1 MELELENVLKYDFYN
16 DKLSSYHEVALE
28 TVNYLIQFK
37 SFNLINEDFFNKSID
52 FFTKYYVSLMEFNQ
66 EISYKYSNMMDEI
79 FDLSF
84 DGDFRSVKGSYIDA
98 SKLLD
103 FNEKMNSFE
112 SGAQDYINGMAQ
124 IIDELSLAKMYCL
137 DFVLLRVLELDF
149 DKTHNKIMDI
159 EEKYGE
165 FEDSMDKY

>member
-28 TVNYLIQFK
+28 TVNYLMQFK
-37 SFNLINEDFFNKSID
+37 AFNLINEAFFNKSMD
-52 FFTKYYVSLMEFNQ
+52 FFTNYYVSLMEFNQ

-84 DGDFRSVKGSYIDA
+84 DGDFRAVKGSYIDA

>member
-16 DKLSSYHEVALE
+16 DKLSSYHDVAME
-28 TVNYLIQFK
+28 TVNYLIQFR
-37 SFNLINEDFFNKSID
+37 SFNLVNEEFFNKSID
-52 FFTKYYVSLMEFNQ
+52 FFTNYYVSLMQFNQ

-84 DGDFRSVKGSYIDA
+84 DGDLRAVKGSYIDA

-103 FNEKMNSFE
+103 FNEKVDSFE
-112 SGAQDYINGMAQ
+112 SGAQDYLDGIIQ
-124 IIDELSLAKMYCL
+124 IIDDLSLAKMYCVDL
-137 DFVLLRVLELDF
+137 TLLRALELDF
-149 DKTHNKIMDI
+149 DKTHNKIMFI
-159 EEKYGE
+159 EERHGE

>member
-16 DKLSSYHEVALE
+16 DKLASYHEVAME
-28 TVNYLIQFK
+28 TVNYLIQFR
-37 SFNLINEDFFNKSID
+37 SFNLVNEEFFNKSID
-52 FFTKYYVSLMEFNQ
+52 FFTNYYVSLMQFNQ

-84 DGDFRSVKGSYIDA
+84 DGDLRAVKGSYIDA

-103 FNEKMNSFE
+103 FNEKMDSFE
-112 SGAQDYINGMAQ
+112 SGAQDYLDGIVQ
-124 IIDELSLAKMYCL
+124 IIDDLSLAKMYCVDL
-137 DFVLLRVLELDF
+137 TLLRALELDF
-149 DKTHNKIMDI
+149 DKTHNKIMFI
-159 EEKYGE
+159 EERHGE

>member
-16 DKLSSYHEVALE
+16 DKLSSYHDIALE
-28 TVNYLIQFK
+28 TINYLMQFK
-37 SFNLINEDFFNKSID
+37 AFNLINEEFFNKSID
-52 FFTKYYVSLMEFNQ
+52 FFTNYYVSLMQFNQ

-84 DGDFRSVKGSYIDA
+84 DWDLRAVKGSYIDA

-103 FNEKMNSFE
+103 FNEKMDSFE
-112 SGAQDYINGMAQ
+112 SGAQDYLDGIIQ
-124 IIDELSLAKMYCL
+124 IIDDLSLAKMYCVDL
-137 DFVLLRVLELDF
+137 TLLRALELDF
-149 DKTHNKIMDI
+149 DKTHNKIMFI
-159 EEKYGE
+159 EERYGE

>member
-16 DKLSSYHEVALE
+16 DKLASYHEVAME
-28 TVNYLIQFK
+28 TVNYLIQFR
-37 SFNLINEDFFNKSID
+37 SFNLVNEEFFNKSID
-52 FFTKYYVSLMEFNQ
+52 FFTNYYVSLMQFNQ

-84 DGDFRSVKGSYIDA
+84 DGDLRAVKGRYIDA

-103 FNEKMNSFE
+103 FNEKMDSFE
-112 SGAQDYINGMAQ
+112 SGAQDYLDGIVQ
-124 IIDELSLAKMYCL
+124 IIDDLSLAKMYCVDL
-137 DFVLLRVLELDF
+137 TLLRALELDF
-149 DKTHNKIMDI
+149 DKTHNKIMFI
-159 EEKYGE
+159 EERHGE

>member
-16 DKLSSYHEVALE
+16 DKLSSYHEVAME
-28 TVNYLIQFK
+28 TVNYLIQFR
-37 SFNLINEDFFNKSID
+37 SFDLVNEEFFNKSID
-52 FFTKYYVSLMEFNQ
+52 FFTNYYVSLMQFNQ

-84 DGDFRSVKGSYIDA
+84 DGDLRAVKGSYIDA

-103 FNEKMNSFE
+103 FNEKMDSFE
-112 SGAQDYINGMAQ
+112 SGAQDYLDGIIQ
-124 IIDELSLAKMYCL
+124 IIDDLSLAKMYCVDL
-137 DFVLLRVLELDF
+137 TLLRALELDF
-149 DKTHNKIMDI
+149 DKTHNKIMFI
-159 EEKYGE
+159 EERHGE

>member
-16 DKLSSYHEVALE
+16 DKLASYHEVAME
-28 TVNYLIQFK
+28 TVNYLIQFR
-37 SFNLINEDFFNKSID
+37 SFNLVNEEFFNKSID
-52 FFTKYYVSLMEFNQ
+52 FFTNYYVSLMQFNQ

-84 DGDFRSVKGSYIDA
+84 DGDLRAVKGSYIDA

-103 FNEKMNSFE
+103 FNEKMDSFE
-112 SGAQDYINGMAQ
+112 SGAQDYLDGIIQ
-124 IIDELSLAKMYCL
+124 IIDDLSLSKMYCVDL
-137 DFVLLRVLELDF
+137 TLLRALELDF
-149 DKTHNKIMDI
+149 DKTHNKIMFI
-159 EEKYGE
+159 EERHGE

>member
-16 DKLSSYHEVALE
+16 DKLASYNDVAME
-28 TVNYLIQFK
+28 TINYLMQFK
-37 SFNLINEDFFNKSID
+37 AFNLINESFFNKSID
-52 FFTKYYVSLMEFNQ
+52 FFTNYYVSLMEFNQ

-84 DGDFRSVKGSYIDA
+84 DGDLRAVKGSYIDA

-103 FNEKMNSFE
+103 FNEKMDSFE
-112 SGAQDYINGMAQ
+112 SGAQDYLDGIVQ
-124 IIDELSLAKMYCL
+124 IIDDLSLAKMYCVDL
-137 DFVLLRVLELDF
+137 TLLRALELDF
-149 DKTHNKIMDI
+149 DKTHNKIMFI
-159 EEKYGE
+159 EERHGE

>member
-16 DKLSSYHEVALE
+16 DKLSSYHDVAME
-28 TVNYLIQFK
+28 TINYLMQFK
-37 SFNLINEDFFNKSID
+37 AFNLINEAFFNKSID
-52 FFTKYYVSLMEFNQ
+52 FFTNYYVSLMEFNQ

-84 DGDFRSVKGSYIDA
+84 DGDLRTVEGSYIEA

-112 SGAQDYINGMAQ
+112 SGAQDYLDGIVQ
-124 IIDELSLAKMYCL
+124 IIDDLSLAKMYCL
-137 DFVLLRVLELDF
+137 DLMLLRALELDF
-149 DKTHNKIMDI
+149 DKTHNKIELI